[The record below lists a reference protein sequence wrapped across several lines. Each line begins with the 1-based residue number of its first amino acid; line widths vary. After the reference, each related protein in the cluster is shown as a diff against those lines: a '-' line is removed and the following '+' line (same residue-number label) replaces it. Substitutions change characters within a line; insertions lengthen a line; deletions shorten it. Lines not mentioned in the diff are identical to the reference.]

1 VDERQVAERIETFV
15 RQTFD
20 VAPDDPRFGRET
32 DLFESGY
39 VDSVGL
45 TELLAFIEAEF
56 EIEVPDE
63 DLASD
68 LFLTIDGMAA
78 IVTRLAGP

>member
-1 VDERQVAERIETFV
+1 MTDANAVGQRIEEFV
-15 RQTFD
+15 RETFEISD
-20 VAPDDPRFGRET
+20 TDPRFSRDA
-32 DLFESGY
+32 DLFEGGF

-56 EIEVPDE
+56 GVTVPDE

-68 LFLTIDGMAA
+68 EFMTIEGMTA
-78 IVTRLAGP
+78 IIARLR